1 MLISKSFASMIK
13 WIFAVVLAVA
23 IAGCAHS
30 PKGADSVPSESVNN
44 LRPADIAMQAAKG
57 FGWSDKLFTT
67 IEQTPEGW
75 RVFVEEA
82 TGRKRKAFVF
92 IDKRGEV
99 VRFRQVS

>member
-1 MLISKSFASMIK
+1 MMK

-30 PKGADSVPSESVNN
+30 PKVADSVPSGESMNSV
-44 LRPADIAMQAAKG
+44 RPADISMKAAQG

-67 IEQTPEGW
+67 TETTVDGW

-82 TGRKRKAFVF
+82 AGRKRKAFVH
-92 IDKRGEV
+92 INKRGEV
-99 VRFRQVS
+99 VGFRQVW